1 MSDLVLTSSN
11 LFNPGK
17 SDYEHTPLLL
27 GDEAPGLCDS
37 INKNFPE
44 IWKTYK
50 NMKSLDWDENEFP
63 FTSCNVEFKT
73 CPRATY
79 EMMIRTLAWQWEA
92 DSLASRAVAP
102 IMACFNPNS
111 ELWAAYSAIGT
122 NEILHALTYSEIV
135 RSSFDNPKTVL
146 AEIME
151 VQAAL
156 QRMDSIAKVMKHAY
170 TVAHKYALGMVDND
184 QETFNAMYL
193 MIVAMFLLERGQ
205 FASSFAVTFAVAD
218 SGLFVPI
225 GKAVQK
231 IAQDELE
238 VHAELGRVVLNHL
251 HTTKRGQ
258 LAQQQCKQLVT
269 QMFTDVGASEIG
281 WNGNLFSEG
290 RELVGVNNQLM
301 NQWSLFNLGDCL
313 PTLGITNP
321 LEQEIPAKNPLRFME
336 DWLDIAKTQAA
347 PQEQSNGQYKL
358 NVMTRTDEGKTY
370 DVDF

>member
-1 MSDLVLTSSN
+1 MSLTSSN

-17 SDYEHTPLLL
+17 TDYEHTPLLL
-27 GDEAPGLCDS
+27 GDEAPGLFDS

-44 IWKTYK
+44 IFKTYK

-63 FTSCNVEFKT
+63 FVSCNVEFKT

-92 DSLASRAVAP
+92 DSMASRAVAP

-122 NEILHALTYSEIV
+122 NEILHGLTYSEIV
-135 RSSFDNPKTVL
+135 RSSFDNPREVL
-146 AEIME
+146 GDIIKI
-151 VQAAL
+151 QTAL
-156 QRMDSIAKVMKHAY
+156 QRMDTIAKVMKHAY
-170 TVAHKYALGMVDND
+170 TKAHRFALGDVPND
-184 QETFNAMYL
+184 QETFNAMYM
-193 MIVAMFLLERGQ
+193 MIVAMYLLERGQ
-205 FASSFAVTFAVAD
+205 FASSFAVTFVNAD
-218 SGLFVPI
+218 AGLFVPI

-238 VHAELGRVVLNHL
+238 VHADLGKQVLTHL
-251 HTTKRGQ
+251 HTTPRGRI
-258 LAQQQCKQLVT
+258 AQQQCKDVVT
-269 QMFTDVGASEIG
+269 QLFQDVGVSEIS
-281 WNGNLFSEG
+281 WNADLFSEG
-290 RELVGVNNQLM
+290 RELLGM
-301 NQWSLFNLGDCL
+301 NEKLLSQWSLFNLGDCL

-321 LEQEIPAKNPLRFME
+321 MEQAIPEKNPLRFME

-347 PQEQSNGQYKL
+347 PQEQANGQYKV
-358 NVMTRTDEGKTY
+358 NVMARTDEGKDF